1 MAGQPDL
8 QPHLLPIKLV
18 SKSHVNMTRAF
29 LFFLVFSSLVSF
41 AQNGHKIEFKV
52 QGWKDTTVYLGRYQG
67 ETTVVIDTANVN
79 STGAFAF
86 QSDKPLPCGVYFLV
100 KKTTK
105 GNLKVFEFVVGD
117 DQTFSL
123 ETTSTDYVSNMK
135 VAGDKDNALFFED
148 IGFRTAR
155 YKEADPFIKMLKDSS
170 VTEEQ
175 KKDAR
180 RSFEKVSEKVKA
192 HQKEWMEKYPRTM
205 TVRVMKA
212 FTPIE
217 VPAPPR
223 KSNGN
228 IDSTFQLKYYRQHYF
243 DNFDLADDALM
254 RLPQPVYQQKLKDY
268 LGNLFVPQP
277 DSVTKAVYAIV
288 DKAKKNQQT
297 YQYAVM
303 NCMSLYQHPAIMGMD
318 EVFVNL
324 YDQYIK
330 TGEMDYGLD
339 AKTKQNIQEYAD
351 KIRSSMIGRLG
362 ANLIMQ
368 DQNLQ
373 PKSLY
378 NVKAKYTIL
387 YFFRPD
393 CSHCREETPKL
404 VDFYNKSKGKFG
416 LEVFAVST
424 DSSMKKMRDFI
435 VEFKTNWITVDGP
448 RSYLKKHFLSLYHAD
463 TTPTIYILDDKKK
476 IIAKGITVE
485 QLDEFLTRQDKV
497 RKLGKG

>member
-1 MAGQPDL
+1 MSQLIPF
-8 QPHLLPIKLV
+8 I
-18 SKSHVNMTRAF
+18 
-29 LFFLVFSSLVSF
+29 LFFSSLASF
-41 AQNGHKIEFKV
+41 AQNGHRINFKV
-52 QGWKDTTVYLGRYQG
+52 HGWKDTTVYLGRYHG
-67 ETTVVIDTANVN
+67 ESTVIIDTTEVN
-79 STGAFAF
+79 AVGAFAF
-86 QSDKPLPCGVYFLV
+86 QSDKLLPCGVYFLV
-100 KKTTK
+100 KKTARA
-105 GNLKVFEFVVGD
+105 NIKVFEFVVGD

-123 ETTSTDYVSNMK
+123 ETTSPDYVDNMK
-135 VAGDKDNALFFED
+135 VVGDNDNALFFED
-148 IGFRTAR
+148 ISFRTAR
-155 YKEADPFIKMLKDSS
+155 YKEAEPYIKVLKDSS
-170 VTEEQ
+170 LTGEQ

-180 RSFEKVSEKVKA
+180 QSFSKVSEKVKA
-192 HQKEWMEKYPRTM
+192 HQKNLMTKHPRTI

-223 KSNGN
+223 KANGN

-243 DNFDLADDALM
+243 DNFDLADDALI
-254 RLPQPVYQQKLKDY
+254 RLPQPVYQQKLKEY

-277 DSVTKAVYAIV
+277 DSVTKAVYAV
-288 DKAKKNQQT
+288 VERAKKNQET
-297 YQYAVM
+297 YQYAVL
-303 NCMSLYQHPAIMGMD
+303 NCMSIYQHPAIMGLD
-318 EVFVNL
+318 EVFANL

-368 DQNLQ
+368 NENLQ

-378 NVKAKYTIL
+378 DVKANYTIL

-404 VDFYNKSKGKFG
+404 VGFYNKSKDKFG
-416 LEVFAVST
+416 LEVFAVSSDT
-424 DSSMKKMRDFI
+424 SMKKLRDFI
-435 VEFKTNWITVDGP
+435 KEFNTKWITVDGP
-448 RSYLKKHFLSLYHAD
+448 RSYIKKHFLTLYHAD

-485 QLDEFLTRQDKV
+485 QLDSFLTRHDNA
-497 RKLGKG
+497 RKLDKSSHN